1 MLTFIGFIGAI
12 LIAEG
17 LVLGGLLYPLI
28 AGILAGG
35 RRSISHAKRTWGI
48 SIGLKFLGS
57 AMTAYLMIELA
68 THVGSLTP
76 SYGWLAASAC
86 FFFFFSKADGVY
98 RARKDAGRKQQELRS
113 QASDFELLML
123 DASGTEAE
131 MAVFWAWE
139 MGAVMIVTA
148 LMVTYSFFAQS
159 SELSMLSGLKTFLIS
174 LYQPGILRTLLS
186 IIGWFACVKYI
197 LIVPLLLAV
206 PLAMFWKKTEE

>member
-1 MLTFIGFIGAI
+1 
-12 LIAEG
+12 
-17 LVLGGLLYPLI
+17 
-28 AGILAGG
+28 
-35 RRSISHAKRTWGI
+35 
-48 SIGLKFLGS
+48 
-57 AMTAYLMIELA
+57 
-68 THVGSLTP
+68 
-76 SYGWLAASAC
+76 
-86 FFFFFSKADGVY
+86 
-98 RARKDAGRKQQELRS
+98 
-113 QASDFELLML
+113 
-123 DASGTEAE
+123 